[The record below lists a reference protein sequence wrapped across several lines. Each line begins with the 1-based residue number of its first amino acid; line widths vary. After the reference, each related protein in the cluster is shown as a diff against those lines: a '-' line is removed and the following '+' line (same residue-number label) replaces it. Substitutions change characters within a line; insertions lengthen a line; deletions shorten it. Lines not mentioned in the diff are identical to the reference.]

1 MDKQMIA
8 YKLRQIMR
16 IRNLKQTD
24 ILQMA
29 QPYCDMYRTKLNKS
43 DLSQYINGKVVP
55 GPWKLTILSLVL
67 NVDEAWLKG
76 VDAPMD
82 KGSSSN
88 ANTIDDEGEMKSHS
102 TIAER
107 LKEYRKLKNMTLSDL
122 GKITGIPPQTLNRY
136 ELEQRIPNIN
146 VVIKLSEKL
155 RVNPLWL
162 QGYDVNIELSVGT
175 VADRLKKALI
185 IRNMKQSELVALT
198 GIGKSSISTYIS
210 GEYEPKQKN
219 LYRIAKA
226 LDVNEAW
233 LMGLD
238 VPMEREKVS
247 DLPQS
252 PDILPLPKTKRVP
265 LLGTIACGEPILA
278 EENLDGYVE
287 MADEVEADFA
297 LRCRGDSMVNARI
310 LDGDLVFIRQQ
321 PDVENGEIAAVLIGD
336 EATLKRVYK
345 YPEQVVLQ
353 PENPKYPPLVY
364 TGEQLQDFRI
374 LGKAVAFL
382 SRVK

>member
-1 MDKQMIA
+1 
-8 YKLRQIMR
+8 
-16 IRNLKQTD
+16 
-24 ILQMA
+24 
-29 QPYCDMYRTKLNKS
+29 
-43 DLSQYINGKVVP
+43 
-55 GPWKLTILSLVL
+55 
-67 NVDEAWLKG
+67 
-76 VDAPMD
+76 
-82 KGSSSN
+82 
-88 ANTIDDEGEMKSHS
+88 
-102 TIAER
+102 
-107 LKEYRKLKNMTLSDL
+107 
-122 GKITGIPPQTLNRY
+122 
-136 ELEQRIPNIN
+136 
-146 VVIKLSEKL
+146 
-155 RVNPLWL
+155 
-162 QGYDVNIELSVGT
+162 
-175 VADRLKKALI
+175 
-185 IRNMKQSELVALT
+185 MKQSELVALT

-226 LDVNEAW
+226 LDVSEAW

-238 VPMEREKVS
+238 VPMEREKAS

-287 MADEVEADFA
+287 MAEEVTADFA

-345 YPEQVVLQ
+345 YPGQVVLQ
-353 PENPKYPPLVY
+353 PENPQYPPLVY
-364 TGEQLQDFRI
+364 SGEQLQDFRI

>member
-1 MDKQMIA
+1 
-8 YKLRQIMR
+8 
-16 IRNLKQTD
+16 
-24 ILQMA
+24 
-29 QPYCDMYRTKLNKS
+29 
-43 DLSQYINGKVVP
+43 
-55 GPWKLTILSLVL
+55 
-67 NVDEAWLKG
+67 
-76 VDAPMD
+76 
-82 KGSSSN
+82 
-88 ANTIDDEGEMKSHS
+88 
-102 TIAER
+102 
-107 LKEYRKLKNMTLSDL
+107 
-122 GKITGIPPQTLNRY
+122 
-136 ELEQRIPNIN
+136 
-146 VVIKLSEKL
+146 
-155 RVNPLWL
+155 
-162 QGYDVNIELSVGT
+162 
-175 VADRLKKALI
+175 
-185 IRNMKQSELVALT
+185 MKQSELVALT

-226 LDVNEAW
+226 LDVSEAW

-238 VPMEREKVS
+238 VPMEREKPS

-265 LLGTIACGEPILA
+265 LLGVIACGEPILA

-287 MADEVEADFA
+287 TADEVEADFA
-297 LRCRGDSMVNARI
+297 LRCRGDSMINARI

-345 YPEQVVLQ
+345 YPQQVVLQ
-353 PENPKYPPLVY
+353 PENPKYSPLVY
-364 TGEQLQDFRI
+364 AGEQLQDFRI

>member
-1 MDKQMIA
+1 MEAIA
-8 YKLRQIMR
+8 SR
-16 IRNLKQTD
+16 I
-24 ILQMA
+24 
-29 QPYCDMYRTKLNKS
+29 
-43 DLSQYINGKVVP
+43 
-55 GPWKLTILSLVL
+55 
-67 NVDEAWLKG
+67 
-76 VDAPMD
+76 
-82 KGSSSN
+82 
-88 ANTIDDEGEMKSHS
+88 
-102 TIAER
+102 
-107 LKEYRKLKNMTLSDL
+107 
-122 GKITGIPPQTLNRY
+122 
-136 ELEQRIPNIN
+136 
-146 VVIKLSEKL
+146 
-155 RVNPLWL
+155 
-162 QGYDVNIELSVGT
+162 
-175 VADRLKKALI
+175 KKALE

-226 LDVNEAW
+226 LDVSEAW

-238 VPMEREKVS
+238 VPMEREKAS
-247 DLPQS
+247 DFPQS

-278 EENLDGYVE
+278 EENLEGYVE
-287 MADEVEADFA
+287 AADEVEADFA
-297 LRCRGDSMVNARI
+297 LRCRGDSMINARI
-310 LDGDLVFIRQQ
+310 YDGNLVYIREQ

-345 YPEQVVLQ
+345 YPGQVVLQ
-353 PENPKYPPLVY
+353 PENPQYPPLVY